1 MKLALS
7 VPWNHEDVPWHF
19 LATLWGSDIPKNE
32 DVVICRG
39 TSHDITHA
47 RNMTIGKA
55 LEWGAD
61 EILLL
66 DVDQHIPKD
75 VLKRLRAN
83 NKEIVGCLTPMR
95 SPPHRWSLF
104 NAIPGADLHVTCDP
118 YMPLQEVGA
127 TGIGCM
133 LVRRDVFVAIGKPWF
148 KRTFAEDGL
157 TISKSDDVWFCEQAR
172 KAGYKVYVDT
182 TLESGHEH
190 TVTLNAEYLK
200 RPVKYLEVFENVRA

>member
-19 LATLWGSDIPKNE
+19 LATLWGSDIPKGP

-47 RNMTIGKA
+47 RNVTIDKA
-55 LEWGAD
+55 LKWGAD

-75 VLKRLRAN
+75 VLQRLRAHD
-83 NKEIVGCLTPMR
+83 KEIVGCLTAMR
-95 SPPHRWSLF
+95 YPPYRWSLF
-104 NAIPGADLHVTCDP
+104 QNAGYGKNITCSP
-118 YMPLQEVGA
+118 HSPLQEVSV

-133 LVRRDVFVAIGKPWF
+133 LVRREVFDAVGLPWF
-148 KRTFAEDGL
+148 KRVFSDDGL
-157 TISKSDDVWFCEQAR
+157 EVAKTDDVWFLERAR
-172 KAGYKVYVDT
+172 AVGYKVYVDT

-190 TVTLNAEYLK
+190 SITLNSETLK
-200 RPVKYLEVFENVRA
+200 RPVKHLEVFENVSA